1 MDNYMKI
8 MKEVVNLKNKLA
20 KEINET
26 GIDIMTVVQMEDK
39 PSQQSVQMATLVVE
53 GHGPTSHII
62 KNRYTAACE
71 GIRETPVLE
80 RGNLS
85 FDSGLDT

>member
-1 MDNYMKI
+1 MDSYMKI
-8 MKEVVNLKNKLA
+8 IEEVGNLKNKLA

-26 GIDIMTVVQMEDK
+26 GVDIMTVVQMEDK
-39 PSQQSVQMATLVVE
+39 PSQQSVQMATLVIE
-53 GHGPTSHII
+53 GHGDESRII

-71 GIRETPVLE
+71 GIRKTSILE
-80 RGNLS
+80 RGTLS